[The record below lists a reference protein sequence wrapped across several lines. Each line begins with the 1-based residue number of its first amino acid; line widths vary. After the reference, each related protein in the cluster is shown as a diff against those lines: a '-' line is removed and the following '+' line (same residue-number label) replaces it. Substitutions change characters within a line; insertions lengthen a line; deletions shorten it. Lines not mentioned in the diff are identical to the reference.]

1 MVDDM
6 CFAQSLYSTFL
17 RGSRRP
23 AGSVACWLTFLF
35 LLPGPG
41 GQSLAEE
48 AAPISISELNRAE
61 PVDFETEILPILQKN
76 CLACHNASDAESDLV
91 LETPQTIRQGG
102 SLGPAVVPGA
112 SEESLLLLVSAH
124 REEPLMPPVDN
135 ERGADPLTP
144 DELGLIKKWID
155 EGAEGTVGEGPES
168 LTWQPISPQF
178 QPILAT
184 AISQD
189 GQYVACGR
197 GNRLFVY
204 HWPTRQL
211 VARLVDPDPLN
222 NGTGQALQ
230 VAHLD
235 MVQSLA
241 FSPRADLLA
250 SGGFRTV
257 KLWRRAPYA
266 RLSETDL
273 GVMSDVLATSSDARW
288 FASGDS
294 NGSIRLLD
302 VTSPQELRLL
312 EGHAGGL
319 TALVFSG
326 DGRWLVSA
334 AADNL
339 RIWNVAEG
347 RQVGQLAVPAAQVL
361 AVLDEGKQIIT
372 TGTDNI
378 IRVWAA
384 PDLAAAGPDDSP
396 PVEGDAVE
404 GDAVEGEAVEGE
416 AELAPLRELNG
427 HGAEITALAI
437 LPGAPGQLV
446 SGSLDGTLRH
456 WDTEQGSEIRKLDT
470 GSPVTALAVRPDGE
484 RFASVGQDHVVKLW
498 NATDGKLIAE
508 FKGDQRLQAQM
519 ARADQQVQ
527 LAEAEVAHHKTLQDA
542 AKKLVQESQEASK
555 KSNEARATAETEW
568 GQVQEE
574 AQKLEQKKAEADQSL
589 AAAGAIL
596 EGLSALEELLQEY
609 VAEGSEQDQAL
620 LAQFQVTLQAATSV
634 VEAEKGPVE
643 ALAAQ
648 LEEATT
654 KVQAAE
660 KKKTDALAA
669 EKSALAAVEKAEQ
682 KTLQADQELAE
693 AEGVLAGRQDDKK
706 KTSEKSEASH
716 AGVTTV
722 AFAPD
727 NSYLAWGDA
736 ERRIQLVDALSGN
749 LFVVFDDHADP
760 IHTVRFTAGSNL
772 VSLSAQGKRVVR
784 ELQPEWVLERTIGN
798 VDQSDQLV
806 DRVLALDFSP
816 DGKLLAT
823 GSGEATRS
831 GELKIWQVADGQL
844 ERTIDPA
851 HSDTVFGVEFSP
863 DGNVIA
869 SSAADRLVKTFQVA
883 NGELIHSFEGHT
895 HHALDV
901 AWQANGRRLV
911 SAGADH
917 VIKVWDAGTG
927 VQQRSISGY
936 PKEITSVAFLGIG
949 SQAVATSGDSTV
961 RLHNMDDGKEIRK
974 LEGAEDFVYTAV
986 ASLSGELV
994 VAGGRDGVLRA
1005 WNVQD
1010 GKLRGSFAPPEPAK
1024 E

>member
-1 MVDDM
+1 MVDGM

-17 RGSRRP
+17 SGARRP
-23 AGSVACWLTFLF
+23 GGSVACWLTFLF
-35 LLPGPG
+35 LLPVPG
-41 GQSLAEE
+41 ARSFAEE

-102 SLGPAVVPGA
+102 SLGPAVVPGG

-155 EGAEGTVGEGPES
+155 EGAEGTVGERPES

-184 AISQD
+184 AISRD
-189 GQYVACGR
+189 GQYLACGR

-241 FSPRADLLA
+241 FSPRENLLA

-257 KLWRRAPYA
+257 KLWRRAPHA

-273 GVMSDVLATSSDARW
+273 DVMSDVSATSGDARW

-302 VTSPQELRLL
+302 VTGPQELRLL

-319 TALVFSG
+319 TALVFSS
-326 DGRWLVSA
+326 DSRWLVSA

-347 RQVGQLAVPAAQVL
+347 RQVGQLVVPAAQVL
-361 AVLDEGKQIIT
+361 AVLDQGKQIIT

-384 PDLAAAGPDDSP
+384 PHLAVAGADDTP
-396 PVEGDAVE
+396 PVSGEEVEGD
-404 GDAVEGEAVEGE
+404 

-427 HGAEITALAI
+427 HGAKITALAT

-456 WDTEQGSEIRKLDT
+456 WDAQQGSEIRKLDT

-484 RFASVGQDHVVKLW
+484 RFSSVGQDHVVKLW
-498 NATDGKLIAE
+498 NATDGKLLAE
-508 FKGDQRLQAQM
+508 FKGDQRLQVQM
-519 ARADQQVQ
+519 VRADQQVQ

-542 AKKLVQESQEASK
+542 AKKQVQESQEASK
-555 KSNEARATAETEW
+555 KSNEARVTAETEW
-568 GQVQEE
+568 GQVQED
-574 AQKLEQKKAEADQSL
+574 AQKLEQKKVVADQEL

-596 EGLSALEELLQEY
+596 EGLAALEKLLQEY

-643 ALAAQ
+643 TLTAQ
-648 LEEATT
+648 LEEATI

-660 KKKTDALAA
+660 KKKNDALTA

-682 KTLQADQELAE
+682 KTLQADQELAA
-693 AEGVLAGRQDDKK
+693 AEGVLAGCQEDKK
-706 KTSEKSEASH
+706 KTSEESEASH
-716 AGVTTV
+716 ARVTTV
-722 AFAPD
+722 AFSPD

-760 IHTVRFTAGSNL
+760 IHTVRFTVGSNL

-844 ERTIDPA
+844 VRTIDPA

-863 DGNVIA
+863 DGKVIA

-883 NGELIHSFEGHT
+883 SGELIRSFEGHT

-927 VQQRSISGY
+927 VQQRTISGY
-936 PKEITSVAFLGIG
+936 PKEITSIAFLGIG

-961 RLHNMDDGKEIRK
+961 RLHNTDDGAEIRK
-974 LEGAEDFVYTAV
+974 LEGGEDFVYTAV